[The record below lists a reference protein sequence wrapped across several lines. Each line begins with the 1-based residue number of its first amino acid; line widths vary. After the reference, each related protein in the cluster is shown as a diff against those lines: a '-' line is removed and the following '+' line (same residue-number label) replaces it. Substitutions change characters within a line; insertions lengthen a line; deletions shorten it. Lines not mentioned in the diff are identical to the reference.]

1 MQNTALLLV
10 SRLADV
16 APELVLH
23 SVMPIFTFM
32 GSNVLQKDDEY
43 SIDVID
49 QTIYQ
54 VVPAL
59 AQSLRKQSE
68 T

>member
-1 MQNTALLLV
+1 VQNTALLLV

-23 SVMPIFTFM
+23 SVMSIFTFM

-49 QTIYQ
+49 QTIDQ

-59 AQSLRKQSE
+59 VQSLRKQSE